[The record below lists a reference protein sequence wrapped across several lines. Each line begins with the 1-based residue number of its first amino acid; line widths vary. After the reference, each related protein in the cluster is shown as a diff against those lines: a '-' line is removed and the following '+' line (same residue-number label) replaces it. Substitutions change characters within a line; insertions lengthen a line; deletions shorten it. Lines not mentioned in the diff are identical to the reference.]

1 MKMASQLFKAGAPK
15 SAETKTDSHG
25 TILPMKM
32 EGPVVQLDELTP
44 VHCPCGQA
52 RRAFAGRPDAVASV
66 HLVDIA
72 ATAVVHHHE
81 RTTEIYVVLEGE
93 GWIEL
98 DGVRH
103 RVRPMSAVYIR
114 PGVRH
119 RAIGHL
125 RVLNIPVPAFDPSDE
140 FVDSETAPGASTGTG
155 VVVPG

>member
-1 MKMASQLFKAGAPK
+1 
-15 SAETKTDSHG
+15 
-25 TILPMKM
+25 M
-32 EGPVVQLDELTP
+32 EGPVVQLDEVVP
-44 VHCPCGQA
+44 VPCPCGQA
-52 RRAFAGRPDAVASV
+52 RRAFAGRPGAVASV

-72 ATAVVHHHE
+72 AAAAVHHHQ

-103 RVRPMSAVYIR
+103 RVRPLSAIYIP

-119 RAIGHL
+119 RAIGNL

-140 FVDSETAPGASTGTG
+140 FVDESSGAGGSSGSGNLKTA
-155 VVVPG
+155 

>member
-1 MKMASQLFKAGAPK
+1 MN
-15 SAETKTDSHG
+15 
-25 TILPMKM
+25 M
-32 EGPVVQLDELTP
+32 ESPVVQLDEVVP

-52 RRAFAGRPDAVASV
+52 RRAFVGRPGAVASV

-72 ATAVVHHHE
+72 AAAAVHHHQ

-103 RVRPMSAVYIR
+103 RVRPLSAVYIP

-119 RAIGHL
+119 RAIGNL
-125 RVLNIPVPAFDPSDE
+125 RVLNIPVPAFDLSDE
-140 FVDSETAPGASTGTG
+140 FVDDEPADQGPCESDSAKTG
-155 VVVPG
+155 